1 MATAPGGRLPA
12 AAFAPEPAP
21 AQTTNDYDKNHPPNP
36 PSTSSTPHPEQT
48 AAEHELRDSFLRG
61 SMSRE
66 VEEKLKGSAELR
78 RMVLGTPV
86 SLKAKEAVVGGQ
98 MSSELRSKMIYEIT
112 SNQKPRSTVREAAAG
127 AQRQSAS
134 PIATAAGVAGAL
146 TGNSNSA
153 RRGASDNP
161 SRLDPV
167 TPATSETSPT
177 KDGMKTDSQ
186 PPKRFAKRSNRP
198 ERPLIAPSALSKEN
212 YRPST
217 TTAFPKLGPM
227 WRPPIGQEPV
237 RVVSDIRPLPS
248 DQDASIMTSVDK
260 TLKRK
265 RNSLSMSSG
274 DSASHSD
281 GDRSSSEP
289 SRRQKLLKLAAGHS
303 SKATRAE
310 PLSAISSKSKSRIP
324 GSRKEESL
332 DRPAPSSIDKEQI
345 IVEPDDADD
354 ASFGEQLFALDSHSS
369 DEDYFEEGDGHD
381 SEGDSD
387 GKPSIILGQ
396 EVHSDEEVAVNYE
409 STSGVADEVAY
420 NYTLFKTAS
429 GRIVRT
435 AVRSCRAIFPQLSGL
450 GGHFNRGHRKAKLN
464 DNGDGTLSVV
474 GQQEGDGVKPAIVVS
489 KRPLDPNEPPMAKP
503 AVPTQ
508 LKSRYAKEQ
517 RNSGAFHAQL
527 ETPSTTKKTTDIQAA
542 LNSPRGES
550 GEELWQYVHQYLKH
564 TPFSPIPQT
573 GHVPQMLT
581 LPRVRDVEFRE
592 KLANPYS
599 EARAQ
604 DISALIMQ
612 VTGQEP
618 PHPCSR
624 CQEGRGP
631 FKGCYLISVEAPQS
645 TRNLVRACANCFY
658 KCNQTYCDLKDWSL
672 QAYPE
677 LAGSSEP
684 KQTATQ
690 SPARTNPSAS
700 KSYPERRSDRIVF
713 KESVAESSAS
723 KPRAVT
729 EEHDEP
735 SSNTSTNQSM
745 INAPRPQTR
754 GDRHTSVQDDSILF
768 SNHQMAVT
776 NPAQLL
782 ELETWEVA
790 PGRIRGKGDPPS
802 ENVAFSTTYLSQQG
816 QAIMVAPNVA
826 FQVIIVRPGTTH
838 MWKKDGTGK
847 LRLCSVAAGKV
858 KVKMHDEEF
867 TIGPHGMFK
876 VGPGVECT
884 AINTLY
890 VDAMLHISVLPG
902 NLGAD

>member
-1 MATAPGGRLPA
+1 M
-12 AAFAPEPAP
+12 
-21 AQTTNDYDKNHPPNP
+21 
-36 PSTSSTPHPEQT
+36 
-48 AAEHELRDSFLRG
+48 
-61 SMSRE
+61 E
-66 VEEKLKGSAELR
+66 VEEKLKRSAELR

-98 MSSELRSKMIYEIT
+98 MSSELRSKLIHDIT
-112 SNQKPRSTVREAAAG
+112 RYQGPRSTVQEAAAG

-134 PIATAAGVAGAL
+134 PIATAAEFAATL
-146 TGNSNSA
+146 KGNSNSA
-153 RRGASDNP
+153 AQGASDNP
-161 SRLDPV
+161 SGLDRV
-167 TPATSETSPT
+167 TPATNGTSPT
-177 KDGMKTDSQ
+177 KDGMKTDPQ

-198 ERPLIAPSALSKEN
+198 ERPLIGPSALSKEN
-212 YRPST
+212 CRPST

-227 WRPPIGQEPV
+227 WPSADATGREPDQ
-237 RVVSDIRPLPS
+237 VVSDITPLPS
-248 DQDASIMTSVDK
+248 DQGTSMMTSVDK
-260 TLKRK
+260 SLKRK
-265 RNSLSMSSG
+265 RNSLSVSSG
-274 DSASHSD
+274 DSVARPKNSHSSR
-281 GDRSSSEP
+281 DRPSPEP
-289 SRRQKLLKLAAGHS
+289 SQRQKLLKLAAGHW
-303 SKATRAE
+303 SKVTRAK
-310 PLSAISSKSKSRIP
+310 PLSATSYKSKSKTP
-324 GSRKEESL
+324 GSRKEGSL
-332 DRPAPSSIDKEQI
+332 DQPAPPSMDKEQT
-345 IVEPDDADD
+345 IVEPDAADD
-354 ASFGEQLFALDSHSS
+354 AVFREQLSALDSHDSDEYYSDKYYSDEYYS
-369 DEDYFEEGDGHD
+369 DEDYSKEGDDYD
-381 SEGDSD
+381 SEGGSD
-387 GKPSIILGQ
+387 ERLSIILGQ
-396 EVHSDEEVAVNYE
+396 EVHSDEEVSVNYE
-409 STSGVADEVAY
+409 STSGVTDGGPY
-420 NYTLFKTAS
+420 NYTQFKTAS
-429 GRIVRT
+429 GQTVRT
-435 AVRSCRAIFPQLSGL
+435 A
-450 GGHFNRGHRKAKLN
+450 GHRKAKLN

-508 LKSRYAKEQ
+508 LKNRYAREQ
-517 RNSGAFHAQL
+517 RNSGAFHAQS
-527 ETPSTTKKTTDIQAA
+527 ETPSTTKKTADKQAA
-542 LNSPRGES
+542 PNNPPGES
-550 GEELWQYVHQYLKH
+550 AEELWQYVHQYLKH
-564 TPFSPIPQT
+564 TPVSPIPQT

-592 KLANPYS
+592 NPANPYS

-624 CQEGRGP
+624 CQQGKGP
-631 FKGCYLISVEAPQS
+631 FKGCYVISVEAPQN

-684 KQTATQ
+684 KQTSTQ
-690 SPARTNPSAS
+690 SPARADPLAS

-713 KESVAESSAS
+713 KESMAESSSAS
-723 KPRAVT
+723 NKPRAAT
-729 EEHDEP
+729 EGHDEP
-735 SSNTSTNQSM
+735 SINISPNQSM
-745 INAPRPQTR
+745 INEPHHQTGR
-754 GDRHTSVQDDSILF
+754 DGHTSVQDDSVPF
-768 SNHQMAVT
+768 SKHQTAVA

-790 PGRIRGKGDPPS
+790 PGRIRSKGDLPA

-816 QAIMVAPNVA
+816 QAVMVAPNIA
-826 FQVIIVRPGTTH
+826 FQVVIVRPGTTH
-838 MWKKDGTGK
+838 MWKKDATNK

-884 AINTLY
+884 AINMLY
-890 VDAMLHISVLPG
+890 LDAVLHISVLPG

>member
-1 MATAPGGRLPA
+1 MATAPGGQLSAP
-12 AAFAPEPAP
+12 AFAPEPAS
-21 AQTTNDYDKNHPPNP
+21 AQTPNDYDKNHPINQ
-36 PSTSSTPHPEQT
+36 PSTSFTPHPEQT

-98 MSSELRSKMIYEIT
+98 MSSELRSKMIHDIT
-112 SNQKPRSTVREAAAG
+112 SYQKPRSTVREAAAG

-134 PIATAAGVAGAL
+134 PIAAAAGVAGAL

-161 SRLDPV
+161 SGLDPV

-177 KDGMKTDSQ
+177 KDGMKTDPQ

-198 ERPLIAPSALSKEN
+198 ERPLIGLSALSKEN

-227 WRPPIGQEPV
+227 WRPTNPVGQDPV

-260 TLKRK
+260 SLKRK

-274 DSASHSD
+274 DSAPHSD

-289 SRRQKLLKLAAGHS
+289 SQRQKLLKLAARHS

-310 PLSAISSKSKSRIP
+310 PSSAISYKSKSKIP

-332 DRPAPSSIDKEQI
+332 DRPAPSSMDKEQI
-345 IVEPDDADD
+345 ILEPDDADD
-354 ASFGEQLFALDSHSS
+354 ASFREQLFALDSHSS

-396 EVHSDEEVAVNYE
+396 EVHGNEEVAVNYE
-409 STSGVADEVAY
+409 STSGVADEVTY
-420 NYTLFKTAS
+420 NYTLFKTAT
-429 GRIVRT
+429 GQTVRT
-435 AVRSCRAIFPQLSGL
+435 A
-450 GGHFNRGHRKAKLN
+450 
-464 DNGDGTLSVV
+464 
-474 GQQEGDGVKPAIVVS
+474 
-489 KRPLDPNEPPMAKP
+489 
-503 AVPTQ
+503 AVPAQ
-508 LKSRYAKEQ
+508 LKSRYAREQ

-527 ETPSTTKKTTDIQAA
+527 ETPSTTKKTADIQAA
-542 LNSPRGES
+542 PNSPRGES

-624 CQEGRGP
+624 CQEGKGP

-684 KQTATQ
+684 KQTSTQ

-713 KESVAESSAS
+713 KESIAESSSAS
-723 KPRAVT
+723 NKPPAVT
-729 EEHDEP
+729 EGHDEP
-735 SSNTSTNQSM
+735 SINISPNQSM
-745 INAPRPQTR
+745 INGPRPQTR
-754 GDRHTSVQDDSILF
+754 RDGHTSVQDDSILF
-768 SNHQMAVT
+768 SNHQMAAA

-782 ELETWEVA
+782 ELETWEIA
-790 PGRIRGKGDPPS
+790 PGRIRGKGDLPF

-816 QAIMVAPNVA
+816 QAITVAPNIA
-826 FQVIIVRPGTTH
+826 FQVVIVRPGTTH